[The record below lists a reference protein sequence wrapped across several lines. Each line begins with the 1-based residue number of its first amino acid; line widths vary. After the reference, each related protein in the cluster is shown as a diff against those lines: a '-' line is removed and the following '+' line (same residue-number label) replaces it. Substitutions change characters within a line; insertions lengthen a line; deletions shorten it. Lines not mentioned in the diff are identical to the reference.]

1 MTNSPAGPVPEH
13 PVPAVRD
20 EDVQVV
26 RLLLDMQQQIARVEG
41 TQISIVQQMQS
52 AENSRREIYR
62 KIDDVSDKAAAAAHR
77 AEVAVTRAEHAVAS
91 STALKPSVDDYVT
104 MRGYVRAGLWALGLV
119 VMPLLGLIGYGA
131 LQAWHYIAAH
141 IDLSRLWK

>member
-1 MTNSPAGPVPEH
+1 
-13 PVPAVRD
+13 
-20 EDVQVV
+20 
-26 RLLLDMQQQIARVEG
+26 
-41 TQISIVQQMQS
+41 
-52 AENSRREIYR
+52 
-62 KIDDVSDKAAAAAHR
+62 
-77 AEVAVTRAEHAVAS
+77 
-91 STALKPSVDDYVT
+91 